1 MIVPSRKLGLAIVL
15 VLCDSL
21 AFSQTS
27 ENPIP
32 PITSAISARD
42 YDKAV
47 ELSRAALH
55 TYPNSSQLWTLQGIA
70 LVSKGDNKAALPAF
84 QQALKLSPNNIAA
97 LAGAGQIEYQAGSQD
112 AVPLLRHLLELRP
125 DDPTANTMLA
135 VLEYRK
141 GDCAEAA
148 AHFDKAGELLD
159 SQLDALHA
167 YATCLVKLKRMD
179 DAAATF
185 QKALA
190 LRPDDP
196 RERRV
201 MASIQLMAQKP
212 KDALVTLQPLLE
224 SPDVD
229 SNTLQLASGAYED
242 IGNTPEAVRLLR
254 QAMAH
259 DPKNTGPYVDFA
271 NVCFNH
277 ESFQAGI
284 DVMTEGLAVQ
294 PNADEL
300 YVARGVLYVQ
310 LAQYDKAEADFEKA
324 AELNPNQSLSTAAQ
338 GLVAVQASDSDHALQ
353 TIQEKLQRKPN
364 DPLLLYLQAHI
375 LSQKGVEVGTPEFK
389 LAMRSA
395 KTAVTLQPTLTDAR
409 AVLAKLYMQTGQ
421 YSEAIEQC
429 RKVLIT
435 SPGDQTAIYRLIQ
448 ALRKTGQ
455 TKEIPELL
463 QRLAQAREKATQ
475 DERERSRYHIFE
487 DDSTADSTPTP
498 APASQPAS
506 QP

>member
-15 VLCDSL
+15 MFCHSL
-21 AFSQTS
+21 AFPQTS

-32 PITSAISARD
+32 PITSAIGARD

-47 ELSRAALH
+47 ELTRAALQ

-97 LAGAGQIEYQAGSQD
+97 LAGAAQIEYQADSQD
-112 AVPLLRHLLELRP
+112 AVPLLSHLLELRP

-141 GDCAEAA
+141 GNCAGAVP
-148 AHFDKAGELLD
+148 HFDKAGGLLD

-185 QKALA
+185 QRALA

-201 MASIQLMAQKP
+201 MASIQLMAKKP
-212 KDALVTLQPLLE
+212 KDAVMTLGPLLE
-224 SPDVD
+224 SNDVD
-229 SNTLQLASGAYED
+229 TSTLQLASGAYED

-259 DPKNTGPYVDFA
+259 DPKNSGPYVDFA
-271 NVCFNH
+271 NICFNH
-277 ESFQAGI
+277 ESFQAGVE
-284 DVMTEGLAVQ
+284 VMTEGLAVQ

-300 YVARGVLYVQ
+300 YVSRGVMYVQ

-324 AELNPNQSLSTAAQ
+324 AELNPNQSLSTAAE
-338 GLVAVQASDSDHALQ
+338 GLVAVQANDSDHALK
-353 TIQEKLQRKPN
+353 TIQTKLQRKPN
-364 DPLLLYLQAHI
+364 DPLLLYLQAQI
-375 LSQKGVEVGTPEFK
+375 LTGKGVQPGTPPFK
-389 LAMRSA
+389 LAMHSA
-395 KTAVTLQPTLTDAR
+395 QTAVTLQPTLTDAR

-421 YSEAIEQC
+421 YPEAIEQC

-435 SPGDQTAIYRLIQ
+435 NPSDQTAIYRLIQ

-487 DDSTADSTPTP
+487 DDSSADSTPTP
-498 APASQPAS
+498 PPANQPAS